1 MPHVPAEPAR
11 VACVRVVRDNP
22 LPVPVTLTTP
32 GLRIVEHE
40 LSVPLDHARPDGQA
54 ITIFAREVADLDGLD
69 RPLLLYLQGGPGH
82 EAARPTRHPSSP
94 GWLDRALRDFRVL
107 LLDQRGTGR
116 STPVGTLPG
125 LTAAEQAAYLT
136 HMRADA
142 IVRDAECLR
151 HALGVERWSVLGQ
164 SFGGLCV
171 VSYLS
176 LAPEGLRE
184 AFITGGLPPLGNRID
199 DVYRA
204 TYARTLTASRRYFER
219 YPDDRARVRALHER
233 LASEDVRLPGGD
245 RLTSRRLRQLG
256 AMLGMSA
263 KAETLHYILELA
275 PDSPAFGHDAEAA
288 SPFAR
293 NPLYAILHESCWADG
308 GATRW
313 SAQRMLPDDYE
324 AEPELFTGEHV
335 YPWMF
340 EEYGALAPLREAADL
355 LAEHDWPRLYD
366 PARLAAN
373 EVPVAAAIYADD
385 MYVERAFSE
394 QTAAAI
400 GGLRPWLTNEL
411 HHDGL
416 RIEGDRVLGRLIDMV
431 RGRV

>member
-1 MPHVPAEPAR
+1 
-11 VACVRVVRDNP
+11 
-22 LPVPVTLTTP
+22 VPVTHTPP
-32 GLRIVEHE
+32 GLRLVEHE
-40 LSVPLDHARPDGQA
+40 FDVPLDHARPDGEQ
-54 ITIFAREVADLDGLD
+54 ITVFAREVADLDGLD

-82 EAARPTRHPSSP
+82 EAPRPGRHPSSP

-107 LLDQRGTGR
+107 MLDQRGTGR
-116 STPVGTLPG
+116 STPVGALPG
-125 LTAAEQAAYLT
+125 LQPAAQANHLKT
-136 HMRADA
+136 MRADS
-142 IVRDAECLR
+142 IVRDAECVR
-151 HALGVERWSVLGQ
+151 RALGVERWSVLGQ

-184 AFITGGLPPLGNRID
+184 AFITGGLPPLGARID

-204 TYARTLTASRRYFER
+204 TYARTIAASRRYYAR
-219 YPDDRARVRALHER
+219 YPVDRGRVRTLLAR
-233 LASEDVRLPGGD
+233 LEGDDVRLPGGD
-245 RLTSRRLRQLG
+245 RLTPRRLRGLG
-256 AMLGMSA
+256 VMLGMSA
-263 KAETLHYILELA
+263 RFDALHYILELD
-275 PDSPAFGHDAEAA
+275 PDSPAFLHDVEAA

-293 NPLYAILHESCWADG
+293 NPLYAVLHEACWADG
-308 GATRW
+308 GTTRW
-313 SAQRMLPDDYE
+313 AAERVLPAADYE
-324 AEPELFTGEHV
+324 TEPELFAGEHV

-340 EEYGALAPLREAADL
+340 DDLAALAPLREAADL
-355 LAEHDWPRLYD
+355 LAEHEWPRLYD

-373 EVPVAAAIYADD
+373 EVPVAAAIYAED

-394 QTAAAI
+394 ETAAAI

-416 RIEGDRVLGRLIDMV
+416 RVDGDRVLGRLIDMA

>member
-1 MPHVPAEPAR
+1 M
-11 VACVRVVRDNP
+11 
-22 LPVPVTLTTP
+22 
-32 GLRIVEHE
+32 
-40 LSVPLDHARPDGQA
+40 
-54 ITIFAREVADLDGLD
+54 
-69 RPLLLYLQGGPGH
+69 
-82 EAARPTRHPSSP
+82 
-94 GWLDRALRDFRVL
+94 L

-125 LTAAEQAAYLT
+125 LTVAEQAAYLT
-136 HMRADA
+136 HMRADS

-151 HALGVERWSVLGQ
+151 RALGVERWSVLGQ
-164 SFGGLCV
+164 SFGGLCA

-184 AFITGGLPPLGNRID
+184 VFITGGLPPLGNRID

-204 TYARTLTASRRYFER
+204 TYATTLAASRRYFER
-219 YPDDRARVRALHER
+219 YPGDRARVRALHER
-233 LASEDVRLPGGD
+233 LASDDVRLPGGD

-256 AMLGMSA
+256 AMLGRSA
-263 KAETLHYILELA
+263 GAEALHYILELPA
-275 PDSPAFGHDAEAA
+275 DSPAFLHDVEAA
-288 SPFAR
+288 SAFAR
-293 NPLYAILHESCWADG
+293 NPLYAILHEACWADG
-308 GATRW
+308 GTTGW
-313 SAQRMLPDDYE
+313 SAQRMLPADLE

-340 EEYGALAPLREAADL
+340 EEYGALAPLRDAAGL

-373 EVPVAAAIYADD
+373 EVPVVAAIYADD

-394 QTAAAI
+394 QTAVAI
-400 GGLRPWLTNEL
+400 GGLRHWLTNEL

-416 RIEGDRVLGRLIDMV
+416 RVEGDRVLGRLIDMM